1 MHTGGRRCSLNV
13 VNAKDAR
20 RAEFDSLLSEWREA
34 LLAARE
40 ALRAEE
46 AVLPLEE
53 LAAHKHHLRDEY
65 EAVAAEL
72 RQFARDEGLSPELV
86 QPLSLG
92 ELEVTWPRRVRAA
105 REQRRP
111 PARCQASR

>member
-13 VNAKDAR
+13 VGAKDTR

-46 AVLPLEE
+46 GVLPHEE
-53 LAAHKHHLRDEY
+53 LAAHKRHLRDEY
-65 EAVAAEL
+65 KAVADEL

-86 QPLSLG
+86 EPLSSG
-92 ELEVTWPRRVRAA
+92 QT
-105 REQRRP
+105 
-111 PARCQASR
+111 